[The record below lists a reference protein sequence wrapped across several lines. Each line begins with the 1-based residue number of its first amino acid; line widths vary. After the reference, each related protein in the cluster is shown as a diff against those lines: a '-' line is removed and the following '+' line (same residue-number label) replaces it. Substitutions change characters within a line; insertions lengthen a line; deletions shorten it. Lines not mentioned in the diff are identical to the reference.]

1 MPVTMGGV
9 ASGMDTDSIIE
20 KLVNVEAQP
29 IKQMQRD
36 IALNRGKK
44 SALQTLSSTLKDLD
58 KATRDL
64 YGFRSAYDEKKVT
77 SSDQTVLTANATK
90 AAEKGFREIEVME
103 IASTHKISTDEID
116 EKENI
121 ASGKFTLK
129 VEDDSYTVRF
139 KGGTLK
145 ALQQRIDEAAGSH
158 LSTSLVRRDDHI
170 GRSGT
175 SEEHRTCDRD
185 EGRR

>member
-36 IALNRGKK
+36 IALNRNKK

-77 SSDQTVLTANATK
+77 SSDQSVLTAK
-90 AAEKGFREIEVME
+90 PLRR
-103 IASTHKISTDEID
+103 
-116 EKENI
+116 
-121 ASGKFTLK
+121 L
-129 VEDDSYTVRF
+129 
-139 KGGTLK
+139 
-145 ALQQRIDEAAGSH
+145 
-158 LSTSLVRRDDHI
+158 RRDFA
-170 GRSGT
+170 RL
-175 SEEHRTCDRD
+175 R
-185 EGRR
+185 